1 MKNGTY
7 KIIISIAILLWV
19 YWLYVDYSRKVEHE
33 VEQKQ
38 ASKYDQKL
46 NELKDSIVQLE
57 ARRDTIIDT
66 MVVVQARWR
75 ERIVEVLKE
84 GKIDTIEVPIY
95 IPMQLDSCREVGV
108 LAMKRL
114 AIAERTIEH
123 HLQVDSLHL
132 MKIAILEESLD
143 DSYRREQRLRKV
155 ATYAG
160 IAVGVLLLK

>member
-33 VEQKQ
+33 VERKE
-38 ASKYDQKL
+38 ASKYDKQL

-132 MKIAILEESLD
+132 MKIADLEESLD
-143 DSYRREQRLRKV
+143 DSYRRERRLRKV

>member
-1 MKNGTY
+1 MKDGVH
-7 KIIISIAILLWV
+7 KVIIAAAVLLWV
-19 YWLYVDYSRKVEHE
+19 YWLYTDYSRKVEHE
-33 VEQKQ
+33 VRQKE
-38 ASKYDQKL
+38 SLKHDK
-46 NELKDSIVQLE
+46 EVDKLKDSIVHLE
-57 ARRDTIIDT
+57 ALRDTIIDT

-95 IPMQLDSCREVGV
+95 IPLQLDSCREVGV
-108 LAMKRL
+108 LAMRRL

-132 MKIAILEESLD
+132 MKIAELEESLD
-143 DSYRREQRLRKV
+143 GSYKRERRLRKA

-160 IAVGVLLLK
+160 VAIGVLLLK

>member
-33 VEQKQ
+33 VERKE
-38 ASKYDQKL
+38 ASKYDKQL
-46 NELKDSIVQLE
+46 NKLKDSIVQLE

-143 DSYRREQRLRKV
+143 DSYRREWRLRKV

>member
-1 MKNGTY
+1 MKNDTY

-46 NELKDSIVQLE
+46 NELKDSIVELE

-84 GKIDTIEVPIY
+84 GKIDTIEVPVY

-132 MKIAILEESLD
+132 MKIADLEESLD
-143 DSYRREQRLRKV
+143 DSYRRERRLRKV

>member
-19 YWLYVDYSRKVEHE
+19 YWLYVDYSHKVEYE
-33 VEQKQ
+33 VEQKE
-38 ASKYDQKL
+38 ASKYDKQL
-46 NELKDSIVQLE
+46 NELKDSIIQLE

-132 MKIAILEESLD
+132 MKIADLEESLD
-143 DSYRREQRLRKV
+143 DSYKRERRLRKA

>member
-33 VEQKQ
+33 VQQKE
-38 ASKYDQKL
+38 ASKYDKQL

-95 IPMQLDSCREVGV
+95 IPMQLDSCRDVGV

-132 MKIAILEESLD
+132 MKIADLEESLD

>member
-7 KIIISIAILLWV
+7 KIIIAIAILLWV
-19 YWLYVDYSRKVEHE
+19 YWLYIDYSRRVEHI
-33 VEQKQ
+33 VQQKE
-38 ASKYDQKL
+38 ASKYDKHL
-46 NELKDSIVQLE
+46 TELKDSIVHLE

-75 ERIVEVLKE
+75 ERIVEVIKE

-108 LAMKRL
+108 LAMRRL

-132 MKIAILEESLD
+132 MKIADLEESLD
-143 DSYRREQRLRKV
+143 DSYRRERRLRRLS
-155 ATYAG
+155 TYAG

>member
-19 YWLYVDYSRKVEHE
+19 YWLYVDYSHKVEHE
-33 VEQKQ
+33 VQQKE
-38 ASKYDQKL
+38 ASKYDKQL

-95 IPMQLDSCREVGV
+95 IPMQLDSCRDVGV

>member
-33 VEQKQ
+33 VQQKE
-38 ASKYDQKL
+38 ASKYDKQL

-95 IPMQLDSCREVGV
+95 IPMQLDSCRDVGV

>member
-38 ASKYDQKL
+38 ASKYDKQL

-95 IPMQLDSCREVGV
+95 IPMQLDSCRDVGV

-143 DSYRREQRLRKV
+143 DSYRRERRLRKV